1 MHVWTISQNVLIV
14 HAYQRWGRLQVG
26 LQWTTD
32 FKSSRG
38 RMGAEIAFS
47 ISPRVYPLSVPGMF
61 HLILVP
67 ADVLSPFLG
76 LLQSFLGPTARS
88 IVPDPRRVRKG
99 GVSHT
104 RWLIQAPACAKMAE
118 MHTAG
123 PFFSLK

>member
-26 LQWTTD
+26 LQWTTN

-67 ADVLSPFLG
+67 ADVLLPFPG
-76 LLQSFLGPTARS
+76 LFQSFLGPTARS
-88 IVPDPRRVRKG
+88 IVGQTIGVCEKG
-99 GVSHT
+99 VFRT
-104 RWLIQAPACAKMAE
+104 RD
-118 MHTAG
+118 G
-123 PFFSLK
+123 